1 MNETAPAT
9 DTTAS
14 LSEFAELLGVRPSRV
29 TQLKQAGRLVLTDD
43 GRRVRVEASRA
54 RIKETESGQPQHAAS
69 RRRWQERRDGGAP
82 EPEAPPENEAPP
94 APEDSG
100 EAPTPGTR
108 AYWERREAAARAE
121 TREIE
126 LAKLKVDLVETAAVR
141 AAGVEAGTVLRAA
154 LENLPDQIAPMLAEG
169 DPEREQ
175 RIRTRLAEH
184 VGLVLTEISDKLK
197 TLSEQVAEVQA

>member
-29 TQLKQAGRLVLTDD
+29 TQLKQAGRLVLTAD
-43 GRRVRVEASRA
+43 GKRVRIEASRA

-69 RRRWQERRDGGAP
+69 RRHWQERRNGAP
-82 EPEAPPENEAPP
+82 EPETPPNETPP
-94 APEDSG
+94 TPEDGG
-100 EAPTPGTR
+100 ETPIAGTR

-126 LAKLKVDLVETAAVR
+126 LAKLKGDLVETAAVR

-154 LENLPDQIAPMLAEG
+154 LENLPDHLAPVLAEG
-169 DPEREQ
+169 DPEREE
-175 RIRTRLAEH
+175 RIRTRLVEH
-184 VGLVLTEISDKLK
+184 VGLVLTEIADKVK